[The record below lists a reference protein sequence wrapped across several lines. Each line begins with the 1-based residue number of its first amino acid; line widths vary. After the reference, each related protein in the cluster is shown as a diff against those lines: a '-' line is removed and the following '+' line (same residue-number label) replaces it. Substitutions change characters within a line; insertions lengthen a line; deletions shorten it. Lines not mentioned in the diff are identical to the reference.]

1 MIKKEDWKTQ
11 PFPNDTEDLGYQHS
25 FLGSDAEKL
34 IAGHRPRGMED
45 KWFVYSEGGWV
56 YFVRSWTGYYIF
68 AIQLAGTS
76 GGTVN
81 VIASWVSTDLNQ
93 YQSRGRENDI
103 KSLNA
108 IINAL
113 FNI

>member
-1 MIKKEDWKTQ
+1 MIRKEDWKTG
-11 PFPNDTEDLGYQHS
+11 PSPNDREDLGYQNS

-34 IAGHRPRGMED
+34 IAGHRPTVMED
-45 KWFVYSEGGWV
+45 KWFVYSEDGWV
-56 YFVRSWTGYYIF
+56 YFVRSWTGYHIF
-68 AIQLAGTS
+68 AIQLAEISS
-76 GGTVN
+76 GSVN

-93 YQSRGRENDI
+93 YQSRGIEDDI

-108 IINAL
+108 IVNAL